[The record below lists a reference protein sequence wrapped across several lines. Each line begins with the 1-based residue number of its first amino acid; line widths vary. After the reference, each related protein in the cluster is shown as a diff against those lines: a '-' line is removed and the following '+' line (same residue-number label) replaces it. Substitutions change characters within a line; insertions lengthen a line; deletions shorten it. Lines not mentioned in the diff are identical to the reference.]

1 MEHTA
6 KSENRTIQLLDE
18 VHLSE
23 VERWK
28 AQDYAALGEV
38 FADLIMGSLIKAA
51 DIANTTKPFYLAK
64 FWGKRVMQEFWRQ
77 GAQEKARRLEIGP
90 LNDPESMD
98 VNAAQAGFI
107 KFACMGLFE
116 LLNKLEGDFDELV
129 GILNQNVIEYENRA
143 GNS

>member
-38 FADLIMGSLIKAA
+38 FADLIMGSLRSVRS
-51 DIANTTKPFYLAK
+51 LAHAIE
-64 FWGKRVMQEFWRQ
+64 RTS
-77 GAQEKARRLEIGP
+77 RLP
-90 LNDPESMD
+90 
-98 VNAAQAGFI
+98 A
-107 KFACMGLFE
+107 
-116 LLNKLEGDFDELV
+116 
-129 GILNQNVIEYENRA
+129 RA
-143 GNS
+143 GR